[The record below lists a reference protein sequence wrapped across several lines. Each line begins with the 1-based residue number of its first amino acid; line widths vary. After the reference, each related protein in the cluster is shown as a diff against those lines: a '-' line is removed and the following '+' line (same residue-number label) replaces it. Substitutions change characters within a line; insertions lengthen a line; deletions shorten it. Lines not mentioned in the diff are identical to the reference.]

1 MKKIMHIAP
10 NERPR
15 ERLIANGPNQL
26 SDIELLAVMLGS
38 GSRECGVMSLA
49 AKTLDI
55 LDSKNG
61 NLAPSDLLSL
71 RGLGHA
77 RTAQIMAALEFS
89 RRRIKPE
96 GVKIRQ
102 PTDVLPLVQHLNDR
116 KQEHFICVSLNGANE
131 VLATR
136 IVTVGLANAAQIHPR
151 EVFSDPISDRACS
164 VIVAHNHPSG
174 DVTPSREDMDVT
186 TRLKEAGSTLGIKCL
201 IISFLAAE
209 VTTAFRNRG
218 RWAHKALRQKKK

>member
-1 MKKIMHIAP
+1 MKKIMQIAP
-10 NERPR
+10 HDRPR
-15 ERLIANGPNQL
+15 ERLISKGPALL
-26 SDIELLAVMLGS
+26 SDLELLTIMIGS
-38 GSRECGVMSLA
+38 GTKEHDVTSLA
-49 AKTLDI
+49 GKTLDI
-55 LDSKNG
+55 LDSRNG

-71 RGLGHA
+71 PGLGQA
-77 RTAQIMAALEFS
+77 RAALIMAALEFS

-102 PTDVLPLVQHLNDR
+102 PSDVLPLVQHLNDR
-116 KQEHFICVSLNGANE
+116 KQEHFVCISLNGANE

-151 EVFSDPISDRACS
+151 EVFSDAISDRACS

-186 TRLKEAGSTLGIKCL
+186 TRLKEAGSTLGIKL
-201 IISFLAAE
+201 LDHIVFSRRGYYSFQE
-209 VTTAFRNRG
+209 QGKMV
-218 RWAHKALRQKKK
+218 